1 MEMTDPSIFAM
12 ASATLAGI
20 GILSGAALRGWN
32 GWLELKRAEIEGRR
46 KDGGS
51 PAAEAKLE
59 VAELRQ
65 RVRKL
70 EAIAS
75 GIEI

>member
-1 MEMTDPSIFAM
+1 MTDPSVFAM
-12 ASATLAGI
+12 ASVTLAGVSL
-20 GILSGAALRGWN
+20 LSGAALRGWN
-32 GWLELKRAEIEGRR
+32 GWLELKRAELQSGPEGR
-46 KDGGS
+46 DGS
-51 PAAEAKLE
+51 PASQVKGD

>member
-1 MEMTDPSIFAM
+1 MTDPTIFAA
-12 ASATLAGI
+12 ASATLAGVSL
-20 GILSGAALRGWN
+20 LSGAALRGWN
-32 GWLELKRAEIEGRR
+32 GWLDLKRAELETAAKGRGGRR
-46 KDGGS
+46 
-51 PAAEAKLE
+51 AAETKPE